1 MKTTL
6 QTISNMNKTF
16 KCFSCFIVALLLC
29 LFVNKQATAEVS
41 ISSFTNPN
49 WCSTYP
55 SAYATVSDFSI
66 AEVTIA
72 NTEGFTR
79 NQTNATLIL
88 GFSNA
93 NFQFNPGVGTITV
106 NNTGVTINSY
116 TITATSITLD
126 ITTLAFNTDFN
137 TILFSGIQIRAM
149 AVATS
154 TLRRTGG
161 TFRIDNSTTQPS
173 TSLSWG
179 GLTSRAPFAFST
191 STITQSSTANVA
203 PNLTNQRIIRI
214 AVAITGTCNP
224 VTATS
229 FTLSTAGSTNPATD
243 IANAKLYYTSNTTF
257 SSANLFGTVTS
268 PNGTFT
274 ITGSRVLPTAGTHYF
289 WLTYDIT
296 ASPTNTNVV
305 DAQSIDVTLSGV
317 TTAIAGNPVGSRTV
331 SSAIYYSRLA
341 ANFGTGTTWSTI
353 AVGGASCGC
362 VPVDGSSVII
372 GHAITLNVNRSLTN
386 VTIQAGGSLTTTTG
400 LLSVT
405 NSLNT
410 SGTGFF
416 TLSNPSLVDV
426 TTAGTGSSSITTL
439 PSFTGDLTIGSGTTV
454 TFGSN
459 ATLSGNLLNSGT
471 LAIGANT
478 LTLSGVGT
486 SISGGSLTPSVITG
500 NITGTGTL
508 SITGDK
514 NIPSNTNLSI
524 SPVIAIAS
532 GVTVASQGTVKT
544 TNNITGANSSSTWI
558 NDISSSLEMEG
569 ATSELLATGTL
580 AASAN
585 PNTIIYSGTGAQT
598 IKTGTYYDLNIT
610 QATKTLNNAITINR
624 NLTISGNAVLDVS
637 ASNYSIAIAGNWINN
652 SSAAHPFV
660 YGTGTVTFNGTTVVS
675 GSAIS
680 AFNSINIDSGG
691 NLTAH
696 ATTGSF
702 RVSGDWTNNGNFFS
716 NSSDVTFI
724 AAGTPGGSASSTL
737 SGSSITAF
745 NNLIINSSKTVTFP
759 SIELDIN
766 GNFTNNGIIVHNN
779 GFVSFKGVGTTQ
791 TFGGT
796 TASNTLSSVEIFN
809 TSGQLDLINPLTVN
823 GTLYLTDGIIT
834 TPSSSLLLNSPN
846 IIAPNSASYVSGML
860 KRVFTSATSL
870 YFPVG
875 KGGNPRPLTFTY
887 VSLTGTSTVSVE
899 QTESALTGTLPGAS
913 VLNNSRTWD
922 ISQTGGSAFTYKL
935 TLDGTGD
942 IITGPVVILRKES
955 GSITADLAIDAYPQ
969 YNNTVNYNSLTGT
982 CNFTTGSNCSVT
994 SNAGT
999 DLGGVD
1005 NSLCG
1010 LTTVTLGA
1018 TSPSPG
1024 TGSWSIISGSGG
1036 SFGNASANNSTFN
1049 GISGESYLLKW
1060 TVSDGGCSAGSDINV
1075 IFDQN
1080 PSTANAGPFQT
1091 ICTSTSTTLA
1101 ANIPTIGSGSWSFIS
1116 GPSTNLS
1123 QLSSL
1128 TANNATFTPAA
1139 GVGTYRLRWTIAN
1152 SPCNNSVSSVN
1163 ITVVSAVTPTITIST
1178 ASNTVCSGTSV
1189 TFTAS
1194 TSGGGAGPLYQWTKN
1209 GTNIPLAT
1217 SITYV
1222 ATAGTNFVTGDI
1234 IRCVLTS
1241 NASCRTATNVTSSG
1255 ITMTVNPLVTP
1266 SIVISIPSSTI
1277 CSGTSVTFTATP
1289 TNGGSSPSY
1298 QWKKNTI
1305 NIPSATSSTYTTSTL
1320 ATNDVI
1326 SCVLTSNAPCPVP
1339 SATATSNN
1347 ITITVNSSGVW
1358 LGTTSNNWSTTS
1370 NWCGSAVPISSTNVD
1385 ISTGV
1390 PFQPQL
1396 SASSLCNNL
1405 SLGTGATLTLNGQNL
1420 TVSGAFSGAG
1430 TIVGS
1435 TTSSITITGTG
1446 NAGTFNM
1453 SQASESSKTLSN
1465 LNLNRTSSGSVTLG
1479 DNLNISTD
1487 LTLSNGTLNTAGK
1500 LRLLS
1505 TASKTASIGQVTGT
1519 GNISGNVIAE
1529 KFAPGGSTGWAN
1541 IGNPVNSDLIS
1552 SWQDD
1557 FPTSG
1562 FTGSTGSAG
1571 GPFVSVYSYDET
1583 VSGTYTNGYTA
1594 ATNATNTVAI
1604 GKGYMVYMGTGTTTT
1619 SAITIDATGPVQIGD
1634 FNLPVTYTPSVPTA
1648 LPSEDGWNLIANPY
1662 CSTIDWDNANW
1673 VKTNVGTAIQYY
1685 NADAQN
1691 YAVYVAGSAGV
1702 GTNGATNL
1710 IAASQS
1716 FWLKASAASPVLTAK
1731 ETVKSTANVTLM
1743 RSSATL
1749 PDGFMKISVN
1759 NSIGSDEAILRL
1771 DANAT
1776 TNFDDNFDALKLYS
1790 FNETVPN
1797 IATIMNGITYSI
1809 NAFDNVNSVPEIPLE
1824 FKAGSLGTCTM
1835 AFEGVSGFAQG
1846 MYLKDNQLQSVTPI
1860 NGDTTLAINVEN
1872 ISAELN
1878 RYSLVFNN
1886 IVTKVSSFPLNNS
1899 INIYPNPAKETLNV
1913 DFSLKNV
1920 DLKLV
1925 IVDMLGNEIINENSR
1940 NQHTSLNIQNLSS
1953 GVYFVKVFNGNECVG
1968 VKKWIKE

>member
-6 QTISNMNKTF
+6 QTIGNMNKTF
-16 KCFSCFIVALLLC
+16 KCFSCFVVAILLC
-29 LFVNKQATAEVS
+29 LLVNKQATAEVS

-49 WCSTYP
+49 WCGTYP
-55 SAYATVSDFSI
+55 TAYTTVGNFSI

-72 NTEGFTR
+72 NTDGFTR
-79 NQTNATLIL
+79 NQTNGTLVL

-93 NFQFNPGVGTITV
+93 SFEFNPGVGTISV

-116 TITATSITLD
+116 TITATAITLD

-137 TILFSGIQIRAM
+137 TILFSGIQIRAT
-149 AVATS
+149 AVAS
-154 TLRRTGG
+154 GRLQRTGG
-161 TFRIDNSTTQPS
+161 TFRIDNSTTQPAGS
-173 TSLSWG
+173 ISWG
-179 GLTSRAPFAFST
+179 NLTSSAPFAFST
-191 STITQSSTANVA
+191 STITQTSTANVA
-203 PNLTNQRIIRI
+203 PVLTNQRIIRI
-214 AVAITGTCNP
+214 AIAVTGTCNP
-224 VTATS
+224 LTATS
-229 FTLSTAGSTNPATD
+229 FTLSTSGSTNPSTD
-243 IANAKLYYTSNTTF
+243 IANAKLYYTTNTTF
-257 SSANLFGTVTS
+257 SSANLFGTAAS

-274 ITGSRVLPTAGTHYF
+274 ITGSRVLPTVGTHYF
-289 WLTYDIT
+289 WLTYDMT
-296 ASPTNTNVV
+296 AAPTNGNVV
-305 DAQSIDVTLSGV
+305 DAQSIDVTLNGS
-317 TTAIAGNPVGSRTV
+317 TIAIAGNPVGSRTV
-331 SSAIYYSRLA
+331 SSAVYYSRA
-341 ANFGTGTTWSTI
+341 AGNFSTTSNWSTI
-353 AVGGASCGC
+353 AVGGASCTC
-362 VPVDGSSVII
+362 VPVDGSSVVI
-372 GHAITLNVNRSLTN
+372 GHALTLNVTRSLTN
-386 VTIQAGGSLTTTTG
+386 VTIQAGGSLAPSTG
-400 LLSVT
+400 VLTVTNLLSTSNNGSFNVSGATLNDVT
-405 NSLNT
+405 T
-410 SGTGFF
+410 SGTG
-416 TLSNPSLVDV
+416 
-426 TTAGTGSSSITTL
+426 SSTIASL

-454 TFGSN
+454 NISGNTN
-459 ATLSGNLLNSGT
+459 LSGSLTNNGT

-478 LTLSGVGT
+478 LTLSGSG
-486 SISGGSLTPSVITG
+486 SGLAGGSLTPTITTG
-500 NITGTGTL
+500 NFTGSGTISIIT
-508 SITGDK
+508 DK
-514 NIPSNTNLSI
+514 NIPSNSNLSI

-532 GVTVASQGTVKT
+532 GVTVTNQGTVKT
-544 TNNITGANSSSTWI
+544 TNDITGGNSASAWI
-558 NDISSSLEMEG
+558 NDISSSLEMAG
-569 ATSELLATGTL
+569 TTSTLLATGTL
-580 AASAN
+580 NASAT
-585 PNTIIYSGTGAQT
+585 PNTVIYSGTGAQL
-598 IKTGTYYDLNIT
+598 IESGTYYDLNIT
-610 QATKTLNNAITINR
+610 QATKTLSNAITINR
-624 NLTISGNAVLDVS
+624 NLTLSGDAVVDAS
-637 ASNYSIAIAGNWINN
+637 ASNYSISIAGDWINN
-652 SSAAHPFV
+652 STATNPFV
-660 YGTGTVTFNGTTVVS
+660 YRTGTVTFNGTTVVS

-680 AFNSINIDSGG
+680 AFNTINIASGG

-696 ATTGSF
+696 ATPGSF
-702 RVSGDWTNNGNFFS
+702 RVSGNWTNNGNFFS

-724 AAGTPGGSASSTL
+724 AAGVPGGSATSTM
-737 SGSSITAF
+737 SGASITAF

-759 SIELDIN
+759 STEMDIN
-766 GNFTNNGIIVHNN
+766 GNFTNNGTIVDNN
-779 GFVSFKGVGTTQ
+779 GLVAFKGVGTTQ

-796 TASNTLSSVEIFN
+796 TSSNTLSSVEIFN
-809 TSGQLDLINPLTVN
+809 AGGQLDLINPLTVN

-870 YFPVG
+870 YFPIG

-942 IITGPVVILRKES
+942 IISGPVVILKKES
-955 GSITADLAIDAYPQ
+955 GSITANLAIDAYPQ
-969 YNNTVNYNSLTGT
+969 YTNTANYNSLSGT
-982 CNFTTGSNCSVT
+982 CNFTTGSNCSV
-994 SNAGT
+994 SSDAGT

-1018 TSPSPG
+1018 AIPPSG
-1024 TGSWSIISGSGG
+1024 TGTWSVISGTGG

-1049 GISGESYLLKW
+1049 GTSGESYLLKW
-1060 TVSDGGCSAGSDINV
+1060 TVSDGGCSAGSDLNV
-1075 IFDQN
+1075 VFDQN
-1080 PSTANAGPFQT
+1080 PSTANAGVFQT
-1091 ICTSTSTTLA
+1091 ICTSTSTTLT

-1116 GPSTNLS
+1116 GPNTNLS

-1128 TANNATFTPAA
+1128 TANNATFTPAG

-1163 ITVVSAVTPTITIST
+1163 ITVVSSVTPTITIST

-1194 TSGGGAGPLYQWTKN
+1194 ATGGGAGPLYQWTKN
-1209 GTNIPLAT
+1209 GTNITGAN

-1222 ATAGTNFVTGDI
+1222 ATAGTNFVNGDI

-1266 SIVISIPSSTI
+1266 SIVISVPSSTV
-1277 CSGTSVTFTATP
+1277 CSGTSVTFTSSI

-1305 NIPSATSSTYTTSTL
+1305 NIPSATSSTYTTSSL
-1320 ATNDVI
+1320 ATSDVI
-1326 SCVLTSNAPCPVP
+1326 TCVLTSNAICPSP
-1339 SATATSNN
+1339 SATPTSNS
-1347 ITITVNSSGVW
+1347 ITITVNTSGVW
-1358 LGTTSNNWSTTS
+1358 LGTTNSNWSTTT

-1465 LNLNRTSSGSVTLG
+1465 LTLNRTSSGSVTLG

-1541 IGNPVNSDLIS
+1541 IGNPVNNDLIS

-1562 FTGSTGSAG
+1562 FDGATGTASG
-1571 GPFVSVYSYDET
+1571 FISVYSYNEA

-1604 GKGYMVYMGTGTTTT
+1604 GKGYMVYMGTGATTT

-1673 VKTNVGTAIQYY
+1673 IKTNVGTAIQYY

-1743 RSSATL
+1743 RSTATL
-1749 PDGFMKISVN
+1749 PNGFMKISVN

-1771 DANAT
+1771 DPNAT

-1809 NAFDNVNSVPEIPLE
+1809 NAFDNVNSVPEIPFE

-1846 MYLKDNQLQSVTPI
+1846 MYLKDNQLQSVTPL
-1860 NGDTTLAINVEN
+1860 NGDTTLALNVQN

-1878 RYSLVFNN
+1878 RYSIVFNN
-1886 IVTKVSSFPLNNS
+1886 VVTKASSFPLNNS

-1920 DLKLV
+1920 DLKVL
-1925 IVDMLGNEIINENSR
+1925 IVDMLGNEIINENLR
-1940 NQHTSLNIQNLSS
+1940 NQHTALNIQNLSS
-1953 GVYFVKVFNGNECVG
+1953 GVYFVKVINGNECVG